1 MKRSDNADK
10 QIKKLV
16 DETEPARNF
25 ITIKDKFANKFFSF
39 EELLQTMLM
48 ASPKPGSETK
58 IMLRDFERAVFSAT
72 GGDLSAFQIR
82 QVFMLQ
88 AVNTEFGPEKAYIS
102 LRDFKDLFYP
112 ARPWQ
117 PQYVMTTAE
126 AESKKNYI
134 DNGDDQEDNYSEASM
149 LIDNIMQGK
158 AIDDILAERNA
169 AERKA
174 LAEEE
179 LAR

>member
-1 MKRSDNADK
+1 
-10 QIKKLV
+10 
-16 DETEPARNF
+16 
-25 ITIKDKFANKFFSF
+25 
-39 EELLQTMLM
+39 M
-48 ASPKPGSETK
+48 AQVKPGSETK

-88 AVNTEFGPEKAYIS
+88 AVNTEQGPDKAHIS
-102 LRDFKDLFYP
+102 LRDFKDLFFP

-126 AESKKNYI
+126 AESKKNQNQI
-134 DNGDDQEDNYSEASM
+134 NGEDQDDNYSEASM

-174 LAEEE
+174 LMEEE

>member
-1 MKRSDNADK
+1 
-10 QIKKLV
+10 
-16 DETEPARNF
+16 
-25 ITIKDKFANKFFSF
+25 
-39 EELLQTMLM
+39 M
-48 ASPKPGSETK
+48 AQAKPGSETK

-88 AVNTEFGPEKAYIS
+88 AVNTEQGPDKAHIS
-102 LRDFKDLFYP
+102 LRDFKDLYFP

-126 AESKKNYI
+126 AESKKNQNQI
-134 DNGDDQEDNYSEASM
+134 NGEDQDDNYSEASM

-174 LAEEE
+174 LMEEE

>member
-1 MKRSDNADK
+1 
-10 QIKKLV
+10 
-16 DETEPARNF
+16 
-25 ITIKDKFANKFFSF
+25 
-39 EELLQTMLM
+39 
-48 ASPKPGSETK
+48 
-58 IMLRDFERAVFSAT
+58 
-72 GGDLSAFQIR
+72 
-82 QVFMLQ
+82 
-88 AVNTEFGPEKAYIS
+88 
-102 LRDFKDLFYP
+102 
-112 ARPWQ
+112 
-117 PQYVMTTAE
+117 MTTAE

-134 DNGDDQEDNYSEASM
+134 DNGDYQEDNYSEASM

>member
-1 MKRSDNADK
+1 
-10 QIKKLV
+10 
-16 DETEPARNF
+16 
-25 ITIKDKFANKFFSF
+25 
-39 EELLQTMLM
+39 
-48 ASPKPGSETK
+48 
-58 IMLRDFERAVFSAT
+58 
-72 GGDLSAFQIR
+72 
-82 QVFMLQ
+82 
-88 AVNTEFGPEKAYIS
+88 
-102 LRDFKDLFYP
+102 
-112 ARPWQ
+112 
-117 PQYVMTTAE
+117 MTTAE

>member
-1 MKRSDNADK
+1 
-10 QIKKLV
+10 
-16 DETEPARNF
+16 
-25 ITIKDKFANKFFSF
+25 
-39 EELLQTMLM
+39 M
-48 ASPKPGSETK
+48 AQVKPGSETK

-88 AVNTEFGPEKAYIS
+88 AVNTEQGPDKAHIS
-102 LRDFKDLFYP
+102 LRDFKDLYFP

-126 AESKKNYI
+126 AESKKNQNQI
-134 DNGDDQEDNYSEASM
+134 NGEDQDDNYSEASM

-174 LAEEE
+174 LMEEE